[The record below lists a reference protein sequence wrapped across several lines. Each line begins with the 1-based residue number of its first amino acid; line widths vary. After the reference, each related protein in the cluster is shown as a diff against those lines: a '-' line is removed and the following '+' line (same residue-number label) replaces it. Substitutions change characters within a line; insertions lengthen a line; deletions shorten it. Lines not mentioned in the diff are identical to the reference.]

1 MQLSMWDFRPHEHSQ
16 LRNKISGEE
25 KRLTKTESQL
35 LLLLLSNNHRVV
47 TKSEIHK
54 KIWPGK
60 FVSDA
65 SITHAIASLRLALN
79 DTVEAQCII
88 RTVPK
93 AGYFV
98 AYNKIALVL
107 TNQAQPETRRP
118 DKVVAFKLKCSWQAG
133 VIVLLVS
140 MNCLLFWFLFIPSQS
155 EPKLNMSRLNS
166 QTNTFTIKNN
176 DFHSQQ
182 LLEQLIRHPTLNN
195 VNFYIASNK
204 TRIYVSC
211 IHQNA
216 SSPYG
221 QSINFSIDIKRAI
234 EGISNDIVQKCQ

>member
-1 MQLSMWDFRPHEHSQ
+1 MWDFRPQECFQ

-25 KRLTKTESQL
+25 KRLTHTESQL
-35 LLLLLSNNHRVV
+35 LLLLLSNKHRVV

-54 KIWPGK
+54 KIWLGK
-60 FVSDA
+60 CVSDA
-65 SITHAIASLRLALN
+65 SITHSIASLRLALN
-79 DTVEAQCII
+79 DTAEAQCII

-98 AYNKIALVL
+98 AENKIALAL
-107 TNQAQPETRRP
+107 TNQDQSYTGRP
-118 DKVVAFKLKCSWQAG
+118 DKIRALKLRCSWQVG
-133 VIVLLVS
+133 VILLLVS
-140 MNCLLFWFLFIPSQS
+140 MNLLLFWFLFIPSQS

-182 LLEQLIRHPTLNN
+182 LLEQLIRHPDLNN
-195 VNFYIASNK
+195 VNFYITSNK

-211 IHQNA
+211 IHQNS

-234 EGISNDIVQKCQ
+234 ERTSNDIVQKCQ